1 MFFTRTHSY
10 KFSVSSDDL
19 KDRLIGKHVKIH
31 NLDFEVLEKDESISI
46 IPHAEQ
52 ETAIKT
58 LPITQVDLKG
68 DGNKTKVVITSRMRK
83 LDLGGPMLVVIFC
96 GFLFGASTVLFFAA
110 PNEHQIT
117 YTLLGIGLFTF
128 IVFTIRMQMGYFD
141 YVRKVRAY
149 VKSRGEAIA
158 ASAGAPAMMA

>member
-10 KFSVSSDDL
+10 KFSASRQDL
-19 KDRLIGKHVKIH
+19 KDRLVGKHVRIH
-31 NLDFEVLEKDESISI
+31 NLDFEVMEKDQSLSI

-52 ETAIKT
+52 VDAIKT
-58 LPITQVDLKG
+58 LPITQVDFKEENG
-68 DGNKTKVVITSRMRK
+68 KTKVVITSRMRK

-96 GFLFGASTVLFFAA
+96 GFLLGASIVLFFAA

-128 IVFTIRMQMGYFD
+128 ITFTIRMQMGYFD
-141 YVRKVRAY
+141 YVRKIRAY
-149 VKSRGEAIA
+149 VKARSEAVIS
-158 ASAGAPAMMA
+158 ASAPVMAA